1 MVYSYAI
8 FHSLKVFNH
17 AVITLPFLS
26 LGLYLSPMFWVHFI
40 ATRLI
45 GNLMNVEKVPNFI
58 NQGYFTGLSS
68 NRIDP

>member
-45 GNLMNVEKVPNFI
+45 GNLINEVEKLLNFI
-58 NQGYFTGLSS
+58 NQDYFPGLS
-68 NRIDP
+68 